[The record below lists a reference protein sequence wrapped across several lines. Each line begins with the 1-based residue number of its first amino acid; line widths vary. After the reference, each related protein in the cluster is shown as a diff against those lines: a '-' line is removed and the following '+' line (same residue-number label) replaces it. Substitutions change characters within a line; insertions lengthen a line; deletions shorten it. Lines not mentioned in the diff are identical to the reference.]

1 LAKIGAKVVTHARY
15 VTFQMVEVAIPQ
27 HLFRTILR
35 RMAWL
40 GPLGNSANMIRTA
53 SAEIETIQDPMGE
66 VCPNLHEQHQR
77 VRPKVAIGP

>member
-1 LAKIGAKVVTHARY
+1 
-15 VTFQMVEVAIPQ
+15 
-27 HLFRTILR
+27 
-35 RMAWL
+35 
-40 GPLGNSANMIRTA
+40 MIRTA